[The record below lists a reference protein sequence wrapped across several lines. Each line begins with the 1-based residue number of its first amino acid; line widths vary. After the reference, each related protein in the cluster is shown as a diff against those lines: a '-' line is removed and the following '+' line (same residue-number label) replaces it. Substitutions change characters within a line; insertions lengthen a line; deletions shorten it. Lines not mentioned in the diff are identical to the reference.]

1 VGVARQWQGFE
12 DRGHCYYL
20 WIPLLPVTRG
30 GIRETVSLSQAQGCT
45 RNAMTKLLLLW
56 SDIKMVDSGTTER
69 DWEKE
74 GEASVVVCR

>member
-1 VGVARQWQGFE
+1 M
-12 DRGHCYYL
+12 
-20 WIPLLPVTRG
+20 TRG